1 MEIKR
6 VKYQASASFNIENT
20 IEDAIFLESSS
31 LICIAIFQSVFPP
44 VLPCWRCFF
53 LILFK
58 MWYRWSFSTGKLINF
73 RAVTVP
79 SDCITEQVA
88 SVLIPRS
95 TANIKTVTSRMVRKE
110 HSAWMSKFYWK
121 PIFWSRSYYIGTI
134 GEATI
139 EIVERYIQNQRVLR
153 PPIST

>member
-1 MEIKR
+1 MSKKLDAGR
-6 VKYQASASFNIENT
+6 NCHCRYNLTYHLVLVTKYRHP
-20 IEDAIFLESSS
+20 AITDK
-31 LICIAIFQSVFPP
+31 V
-44 VLPCWRCFF
+44 
-53 LILFK
+53 
-58 MWYRWSFSTGKLINF
+58 FSTLEKH
-73 RAVTVP
+73 
-79 SDCITEQVA
+79 ITSILEMNKCELKALNYDIDHVHIMFSAPPQV
-88 SVLIPRS
+88 RMS
-95 TANIKTVTSRMVRKE
+95 TLVNNIKTVTSRMVRKE

>member
-1 MEIKR
+1 MSKKLDAGR
-6 VKYQASASFNIENT
+6 NCHCRHNLTYHLVLVTKYRHPAITDNYDIDHVHIMFSA
-20 IEDAIFLESSS
+20 
-31 LICIAIFQSVFPP
+31 PP
-44 VLPCWRCFF
+44 QVRL
-53 LILFK
+53 
-58 MWYRWSFSTGKLINF
+58 STLVN
-73 RAVTVP
+73 
-79 SDCITEQVA
+79 
-88 SVLIPRS
+88 
-95 TANIKTVTSRMVRKE
+95 NIKTVTSRMVRKE